1 MKTIEDFPEQ
11 HSIAFSM
18 ELNLK
23 TFAHYI
29 DIEQARESDEKV
41 IFYAVPLDLY
51 TDLWTNKVVSLI
63 NP

>member
-1 MKTIEDFPEQ
+1 
-11 HSIAFSM
+11 M